1 MKNKLKT
8 QGETI
13 STEPGC
19 EQPASR
25 PGSAP
30 ATVDPSALVFQR
42 AARLAARIVNAPAA
56 IVCQAG
62 GGRVQV
68 LAAQGQLDEAD
79 SLKFVERLCKEARGQ
94 PLFLTSSALALAT
107 DARES
112 SVGAAACIPL
122 SAPRGQLVAWLCIL
136 DRGPRMWQE
145 EDRQALRDLSASV
158 AAEWE
163 LHQVHRAEARA
174 LQQAPIGEQEL
185 RASELRFAFVFQ
197 AHPLPMTIHDYPEG
211 RYLDVNQAWL
221 AQTGFSRAEAIG
233 KTSSELNTYVDPSV
247 RTRLFELLREH
258 GAAHGLEADMR
269 MKNGQ
274 IRRFLLTSQ
283 QVLIDGKVR
292 LLSGIQDITESKRI
306 EVELRASEQQ
316 LRLIAHAL
324 PIFIVHCDDGFRYKF
339 VNSAYAARL
348 GTAPEALLGRRM
360 PEVLGAAVW
369 SLLQDNLARVLA
381 GELVQF
387 ETSIPYPVIG
397 ARFMRAVFVPE
408 WDEEA
413 KVRGLIGVLLDV
425 SEQKQLEEER
435 AQLLRQSLDQGEQ
448 LRLADRRKDEF
459 LAMLAHELRNPL
471 APLNNAAHLL
481 PRLVRDEPQSRQLVD
496 IVQRQVRHMTRLVE
510 DLLDISRIT
519 LGKITLLQEQVGV
532 ARIVRAG
539 LELSQ
544 PLIDEKHHTCS
555 ITMPAEK
562 LVVTG
567 DPVRLAQVIGNILN
581 NAAKYTQAYGRI
593 TLSVERIGAQAVIRI
608 ADNGMGIAPEILPH
622 VFDLFTQ
629 ADRSLDRSQG
639 GLGIGLALVKRLIE
653 LHGGGVE
660 VFSAGP
666 GSGTEFTVRL
676 PLSAQG
682 SAPPAG

>member
-1 MKNKLKT
+1 MKT
-8 QGETI
+8 ESETI
-13 STEPGC
+13 STD
-19 EQPASR
+19 SR
-25 PGSAP
+25 NEHGGVRAP
-30 ATVDPSALVFQR
+30 SGAAAQINPQGLVFQR
-42 AARLAARIVNAPAA
+42 AVRLAARIVNAPIAL
-56 IVCQAG
+56 VCQAG
-62 GGRVQV
+62 AGPIQV
-68 LAAQGQLDEAD
+68 VAAQGVFDEAGP
-79 SLKFVERLCKEARGQ
+79 LKFVEQLCKDARNQ
-94 PLFLTSSALALAT
+94 PLFVASSALALAA
-107 DARES
+107 DAKES
-112 SVGAAACIPL
+112 GIGAAACIPL
-122 SAPRGQLVAWLCIL
+122 AAPHGPSIAWLCIL
-136 DRGPRMWQE
+136 DRAPRAWHE

-163 LHQVHRAEARA
+163 LHQLQSAEAQA
-174 LQQAPIGEQEL
+174 LQQAPIGEQDL

-221 AQTGFSRAEAIG
+221 AQTGFSREEAIG
-233 KTSSELNTYVDPSV
+233 KTSSELNTYVDRSV
-247 RTRLFELLREH
+247 RARLFELLREH
-258 GAAHGLEADMR
+258 GCARGLEADMR
-269 MKNGQ
+269 MRNGE

-306 EVELRASEQQ
+306 ESELRASEQQ

-324 PIFIVHCDDGFRYKF
+324 PIFIVHCDNEFRYKF

-348 GTAPEALLGRRM
+348 GAAPEALLGRHM
-360 PEVLGAAVW
+360 PEVLGTPDW
-369 SLLQDNLARVLA
+369 NILHDNLKRVLA

-387 ETSIPYPVIG
+387 ETSIPYPAIG

-413 KVRGLIGVLLDV
+413 KVRGLIGVLVDV

-435 AQLLRQSLDQGEQ
+435 ARLLQQSLDQGEQ

-481 PRLVRDEPQSRQLVD
+481 PRLVREEAQSRQLVD

-510 DLLDISRIT
+510 DLLDVSRIT
-519 LGKITLLQEQVGV
+519 LGKITLLQEEVGI
-532 ARIVRAG
+532 AQIVRAG

-562 LVVTG
+562 LVVSG
-567 DPVRLAQVIGNILN
+567 DPVRLAQVIGNLLN
-581 NAAKYTQAYGRI
+581 NAAKYTQAHGRI
-593 TLSVERIGAQAVIRI
+593 TLSVERTGAQAVIRV
-608 ADNGMGIAPEILPH
+608 ADNGMGIAQELLPN

-629 ADRSLDRSQG
+629 ADHSLDRSQG

-653 LHGGGVE
+653 LHGGSVE

-676 PLSAQG
+676 PLSA
-682 SAPPAG
+682 